1 MQVGERLAQ
10 APDPR
15 GQRQAQEPLGQLAD
29 LVHAVDEGEHLS
41 ALVEAGDDRDRV
53 VVEGAL
59 EAAPPPE
66 VLVDDLPHREG
77 KQLAL
82 ADGRVLRRVAVEM
95 GEHDRPVPP
104 RQVDA
109 VLLRLF
115 AGAAL
120 GNPPV
125 EQAGVE
131 LLTQQ
136 RQAALVALAQQ
147 RDVALFGELRV
158 ELAFQT
164 LQNRRQFGGVDRF

>member
-1 MQVGERLAQ
+1 
-10 APDPR
+10 
-15 GQRQAQEPLGQLAD
+15 
-29 LVHAVDEGEHLS
+29 
-41 ALVEAGDDRDRV
+41 
-53 VVEGAL
+53 
-59 EAAPPPE
+59 
-66 VLVDDLPHREG
+66 
-77 KQLAL
+77 
-82 ADGRVLRRVAVEM
+82 M
-95 GEHDRPVPP
+95 GEHDRPVPS

-115 AGAAL
+115 SGAAL

-131 LLTQQ
+131 LLAQQ

-158 ELAFQT
+158 ELAFQA